1 MEYDETVQKPMTN
14 AMANEQ
20 VRAILKRGR
29 PRVQL
34 GYDSHV
40 LHIGNKIYLFID
52 SNEIHIKE
60 KASDIFAWVYKM
72 DFDTTKMS
80 LLAYDN
86 AKKKY
91 ESTKKHHAVIQEKF
105 SPVFAAMCAVGTWAV
120 LFLVVHRID
129 KPRREA
135 EKREEATQ
143 AQVEAY
149 AKTLPNYDDS
159 IRLARTDAELQNAI
173 NHREQARLRIAHF
186 ADSLNAMNH

>member
-1 MEYDETVQKPMTN
+1 MEYDESAQKPMTD
-14 AMANEQ
+14 AMANEKI
-20 VRAILKRGR
+20 RAILKRGR

-34 GYDSHV
+34 GYDSHI
-40 LHIGNKIYLFID
+40 LHIGDKIYLFID

-91 ESTKKHHAVIQEKF
+91 ESTKKRRATIQEKF
-105 SPVFAAMCAVGTWAV
+105 IPVFTAVCAVSAWVV
-120 LFLVVHRID
+120 LFLVVYRID

-135 EKREEATQ
+135 EKREETIQ
-143 AQVEAY
+143 AQIEAY

-159 IRLARTDAELQNAI
+159 IRLARTDA
-173 NHREQARLRIAHF
+173 
-186 ADSLNAMNH
+186 